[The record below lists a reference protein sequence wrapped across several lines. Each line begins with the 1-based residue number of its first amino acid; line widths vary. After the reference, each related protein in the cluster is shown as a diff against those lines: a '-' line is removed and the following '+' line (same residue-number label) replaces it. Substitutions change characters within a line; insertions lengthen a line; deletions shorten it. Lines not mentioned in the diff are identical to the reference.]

1 MEFKEAEFGR
11 LVFGDKEFREDLVVS
26 NGEAY
31 PRGPREDNHLI
42 TLEELRRYLTDDT
55 RKVIIGNGFMGAL
68 RISDDAKK
76 FLANKGIELVEA
88 SSPEAIKLYNL
99 EKDKKGVLAI
109 IHSTC

>member
-1 MEFKEAEFGR
+1 MKFKEAEFGR

-42 TLEELRRYLTDDT
+42 TLSELKSYLKSGT
-55 RKVIIGNGFMGAL
+55 RKVVVGNGFMGAL
-68 RISDDAKK
+68 RVSQDARK
-76 FLANKGIELVEA
+76 FLAENNIELVVTD
-88 SSPEAIKLYNL
+88 SKKAIELYNS

>member
-11 LVFGDKEFREDLVVS
+11 LVFGSKEFREDLVVS

-31 PRGPREDNHLI
+31 PRGPREDNHTI
-42 TLEELRRYLTDDT
+42 TLEELKRYLTDDT
-55 RKVIIGNGFMGAL
+55 KKVIIGNGFMGVLKLSEEA
-68 RISDDAKK
+68 RE
-76 FLANKGIELVEA
+76 FLAERGIELVEA
-88 SSPEAIKLYNL
+88 SSPEAIKLYNS